1 MTVGLIGSLI
11 LWLIVAIVVITVAV
25 YLLHWLYHRSTK
37 ELAFVRTGLG
47 GEKVVIN
54 GGALVLPIVHEV
66 TPVNLNVARIPVSRT
81 KEEAVITQD
90 RMRVDVEA
98 EFFVRVIQEQQAV
111 SAAASTL
118 GRRTLEA
125 GRLAE
130 LLSGK
135 FVSALR
141 SVAAEMTLDAM
152 HEKRSDMVV
161 KVEERAKVALA
172 QNGLE
177 LESVAV
183 TDLDQTSLE
192 YFDPANRFDAEGM
205 TQLIEVIETRRKLRN
220 DVEQSSMVAIR
231 SRNLEAEKETLKLE
245 QESENS
251 RIDQALAL
259 ESMRAKQH
267 AAIQRTR
274 AIKEAEAEQSR
285 IENEQSTRER
295 EIIRQQVLESAE
307 IEAREEVE
315 KVRIA
320 HEQALEQARI
330 DREHKVRIHEIK
342 QHHDI
347 EHADILAKEDLERS
361 KIVSE
366 RQLREARM
374 IAEQEVESRDIARD
388 QEIEIAKLA
397 AGQLVEQARIEQ
409 DKTLNTSR
417 IERDRL
423 VRAEQIAQ
431 RQTVEEAEINARE
444 EVERARIASD
454 RGLDEVRILKDR
466 DLKRLEV
473 EREMALELANIE
485 RQINV
490 LSKQSEEA
498 SARAETETSRARAV
512 EAEEHVKSVREKEIA
527 ERVATVDRLLAQK
540 DADTMKIAAEAEK
553 IAAAVAAE
561 AQRLRNEAENILSED
576 ARNGLL
582 RAKLIERLEGIVRE
596 SVKPMEKIDGIKILH
611 VEGLGGGGDGHRSPT
626 DEVIESAL
634 RYRAQAPL
642 IDEMMKDIG
651 VTGSNIAGMGDI
663 FRTARDAQTLQKSH
677 KESAKDDKES
687 DG

>member
-1 MTVGLIGSLI
+1 MTVGIIGSLI
-11 LWLIVAIVVITVAV
+11 LWLIVAIVVIAVAV

-66 TPVNLNVARIPVSRT
+66 TPVNLNVVRIPVSRT
-81 KEEAVITQD
+81 KEEAVITRD

-342 QHHDI
+342 QRHDI

-366 RQLREARM
+366 RQLREAHM
-374 IAEQEVESRDIARD
+374 IAEQEVESRDIARG

-409 DKTLNTSR
+409 DKTLDTSR

-444 EVERARIASD
+444 EVERTRIASD
-454 RGLDEVRILKDR
+454 SGLDEVRILKDR

-582 RAKLIERLEGIVRE
+582 RTKLIEHLEGIVRE

-651 VTGSNIAGMGDI
+651 VTGSNVAGMGDI

-677 KESAKDDKES
+677 KESAKDDKDS